1 MPYGREDEGDEG
13 FSKDDSD
20 CDKMK
25 RWMTGCYL
33 IWAAFDEGLFEGDS
47 DRDRMKRWRR
57 DVISYTVFARKW
69 KYVLIAREW
78 KDEWQDV
85 ILFSY
90 TLCIT
95 QCLRRN
101 EKVNDKMSSHT
112 QYLRGNEKMYWLLG
126 NEKMNDRMLFH
137 TRGCFSG
144 WKGGEI

>member
-47 DRDRMKRWRR
+47 DRDGMKRWRR

-78 KDEWQDV
+78 KDEWQDF
-85 ILFSY
+85 ISY
-90 TLCIT
+90 
-95 QCLRRN
+95 
-101 EKVNDKMSSHT
+101 SHT
-112 QYLRGNEKMYWLLG
+112 HCVLHSVCDEMRRWM
-126 NEKMNDRMLFH
+126 
-137 TRGCFSG
+137 TRCHLIHSICEEM
-144 WKGGEI
+144 KRCIDC